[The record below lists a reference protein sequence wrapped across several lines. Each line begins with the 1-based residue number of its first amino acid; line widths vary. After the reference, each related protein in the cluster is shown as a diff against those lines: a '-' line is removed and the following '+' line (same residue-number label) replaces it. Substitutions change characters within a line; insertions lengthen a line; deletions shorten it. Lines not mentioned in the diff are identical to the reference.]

1 MKAYIGIE
9 DVYAMEIVDAYGSP
23 ALKVE
28 VFAEGGYA
36 GSAAVSTRTLKSRG
50 ETNERESEYTAGGCA
65 GKINGAVC
73 DNLAG
78 MNIIDQT
85 KIDRKLKEPEVSGGL
100 GSNIILALS
109 AACAKAAAAAVGLET
124 Y

>member
-36 GSAAVSTRTLKSRG
+36 GSAAVSTRTLRRRG
-50 ETNERESEYTAGGCA
+50 VMNEKESD
-65 GKINGAVC
+65 I
-73 DNLAG
+73 
-78 MNIIDQT
+78 
-85 KIDRKLKEPEVSGGL
+85 RPED
-100 GSNIILALS
+100 AR
-109 AACAKAAAAAVGLET
+109 AK
-124 Y
+124 